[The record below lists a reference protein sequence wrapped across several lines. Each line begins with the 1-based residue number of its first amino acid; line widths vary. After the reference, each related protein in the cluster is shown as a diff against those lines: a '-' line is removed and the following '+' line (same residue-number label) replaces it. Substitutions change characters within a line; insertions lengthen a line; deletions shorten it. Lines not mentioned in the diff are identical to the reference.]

1 MGNFRNKFKYQL
13 AKNFHRLRNDNAS
26 AVLKTIFVRYFLRRP
41 ILTRDRNDF
50 LLRVLPGEP
59 IYSLFAYGYLGYPE
73 IGEQEFCR
81 SVLERGMVA
90 IDVGANIG
98 QFTLLFGRLVGDAG
112 RVIAFEPSS
121 VTFERL
127 KYHVNI
133 NQLTNIELER
143 LAAYCVHNT
152 TINLNIYPDGYSAW
166 NTIGHPS
173 MRSRDDPQKDVQPIG
188 NEKVPTV
195 TVDMYCE
202 VHNIEQINYLKVD
215 VEVAEVDVLV
225 GCSELLKRKAIQ
237 YLQFEVSQ
245 KMINGLERRNE
256 EIFAFLVERGYMS
269 HPISINGKLLPPVQT
284 STVPFAN
291 FIALPT

>member
-173 MRSRDDPQKDVQPIG
+173 MRSRDDPQKDVQPI
-188 NEKVPTV
+188 
-195 TVDMYCE
+195 
-202 VHNIEQINYLKVD
+202 
-215 VEVAEVDVLV
+215 V